1 MIARGAADCAEGDG
15 RSCES
20 RAGRDVRVGGAG
32 GRRAGAEG
40 VSDGGEVGADKG
52 APV

>member
-32 GRRAGAEG
+32 SRRAAEG